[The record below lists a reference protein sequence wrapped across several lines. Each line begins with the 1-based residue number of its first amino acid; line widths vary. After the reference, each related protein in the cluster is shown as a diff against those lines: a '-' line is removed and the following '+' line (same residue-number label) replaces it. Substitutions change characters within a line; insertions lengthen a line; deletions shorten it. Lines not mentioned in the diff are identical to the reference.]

1 MADSSGE
8 SNNVL
13 IQSLNENSETKI
25 TNKAQ
30 TMGLNSES
38 LGLQNIYHEV
48 MELDQNFLRLL
59 RIPSIVRKT
68 GKIASLLAFVQ
79 WLPLTDNKRRKRKQA
94 RLFAE
99 KIAHTNFPAEELIET
114 IM

>member
-1 MADSSGE
+1 
-8 SNNVL
+8 
-13 IQSLNENSETKI
+13 
-25 TNKAQ
+25 
-30 TMGLNSES
+30 MGLNSES

-68 GKIASLLAFVQ
+68 GKIASPLAFVQ
-79 WLPLTDNKRRKRKQA
+79 WLPLTDTKRRKRKISSLI
-94 RLFAE
+94 RE
-99 KIAHTNFPAEELIET
+99 KIVHTNFPAEELIET

>member
-1 MADSSGE
+1 
-8 SNNVL
+8 
-13 IQSLNENSETKI
+13 
-25 TNKAQ
+25 
-30 TMGLNSES
+30 MGLNSES

-99 KIAHTNFPAEELIET
+99 KIAHKNFPAEELIET

>member
-1 MADSSGE
+1 
-8 SNNVL
+8 
-13 IQSLNENSETKI
+13 
-25 TNKAQ
+25 
-30 TMGLNSES
+30 MGLNSES

-48 MELDQNFLRLL
+48 MELDQNFL

-99 KIAHTNFPAEELIET
+99 KIAHKNFPAEELIET

>member
-1 MADSSGE
+1 MTDSSGE
-8 SNNVL
+8 INSVL
-13 IQSLNENSETKI
+13 IQILNENSETKI

-30 TMGLNSES
+30 TMGLNSKS

-68 GKIASLLAFVQ
+68 GKIESPLAFVQ
-79 WLPLTDNKRRKRKQA
+79 WLPLTDNKRRKRK
-94 RLFAE
+94 
-99 KIAHTNFPAEELIET
+99 
-114 IM
+114 

>member
-38 LGLQNIYHEV
+38 LGLQNICHEV

-79 WLPLTDNKRRKRKQA
+79 WLPLTDNKRRKRNKLA
-94 RLFAE
+94 YSRKRLP
-99 KIAHTNFPAEELIET
+99 IQTSLQRS
-114 IM
+114 